1 MADQEIVIESKR
13 PEDMRTY
20 RIPTFVF
27 AEAEHAKDIYDV
39 MAAVGLKLK
48 SAFERQAWPSVADYC
63 AQPTSAHHTAFSD
76 LVAPYTVSRHEE
88 TGDTLIEQ

>member
-13 PEDMRTY
+13 PEYMRTY

-27 AEAEHAKDIYDV
+27 AEAKHAKDIYDA

-48 SAFERQAWPSVADYC
+48 SAFERQAWPSVAVYC
-63 AQPTSAHHTAFSD
+63 QNHTPGTHTAFSD
-76 LVAPYTVSRHEE
+76 LVAPYSVSRDEE